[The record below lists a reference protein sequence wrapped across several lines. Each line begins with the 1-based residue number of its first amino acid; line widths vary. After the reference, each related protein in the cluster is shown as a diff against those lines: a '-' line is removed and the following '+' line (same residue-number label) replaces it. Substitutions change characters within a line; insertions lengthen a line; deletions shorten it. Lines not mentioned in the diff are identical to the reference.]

1 MKKLV
6 FANIWFCCVGFIIFE
21 CNNNNNTIATIPKYE
36 ILTIS
41 RIKVGKLL
49 RGNNDHIA

>member
-21 CNNNNNTIATIPKYE
+21 CNNNNNTIINA
-36 ILTIS
+36 
-41 RIKVGKLL
+41 
-49 RGNNDHIA
+49 NNNSNTENNRVSLK